1 MYQTSDVSVVVPVY
15 GPPEFFLEA
24 LESVVKEQPGE
35 IIVVDDASPR
45 PLPDLSRFPDLKL
58 IRHSSNL
65 GPGAARNTGVRAAGG
80 TWLCFNDADDLWV
93 EGRLKLQ
100 LELAER
106 HQVDVVHGRLS
117 FLASDGGPDP
127 LERTDQVSPGMPT
140 YLLRRELALRF
151 PLDESSKFS
160 EDLEFYAQLKDHGV
174 PIHSHP
180 EAVHCYRRHSTSLT
194 AGRPLDDIKADIF
207 RTLSR
212 SLSRRRALAQGESK

>member
-24 LESVVKEQPGE
+24 LESVAREQPGE

-45 PLPDLSRFPDLKL
+45 PLPDLSRFPELKL

-65 GPGAARNTGVRAAGG
+65 GPGAARNTGVRAASG

-106 HQVDVVHGRLS
+106 HQVDVVQGRLT
-117 FLASDGGPDP
+117 FAGPDGGSDP
-127 LERTDQVSPGMPT
+127 LGRADRIAPGMPT
-140 YLLRRELALRF
+140 YLLRRELGLRF
-151 PLDESSKFS
+151 PLDESSKFA
-160 EDLEFYAQLKDHGV
+160 EDLEFYVQLKDHGV

-180 EAVHCYRRHSTSLT
+180 EAVHRYRRHAASLT
-194 AGRPLDDIKADIF
+194 AGRALGDLRSDVFHA
-207 RTLSR
+207 LSR
-212 SLSRRRALAQGESK
+212 SLSRRRALIQGESK